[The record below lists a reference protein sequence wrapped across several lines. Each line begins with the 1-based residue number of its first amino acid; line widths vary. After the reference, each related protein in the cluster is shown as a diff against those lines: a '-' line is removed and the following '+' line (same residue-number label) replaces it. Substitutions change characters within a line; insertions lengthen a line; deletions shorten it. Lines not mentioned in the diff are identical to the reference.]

1 MTRVRKV
8 MRVAFAVHVALGAAV
23 TVVLLF
29 GPPLTIGA
37 GRFDAFAKSV
47 EAFDWRWVLLVPVLL
62 LWVVPLLAVLA
73 WLRARRAGL
82 EVERVSAMMTTLL
95 QHRQIPI
102 AVDVDQTV
110 PVEVASVLR
119 VPMELNT
126 RIAVDDAIDIET
138 TVPIHA
144 TLPLDTEVETS
155 VFGLGTIK
163 IPIRGNV
170 PLNLTLPIVGKI
182 HVRSAGLPVH
192 LKDEVTIQLP
202 RFEVPIRSRLETR
215 IDLLDNLSVA
225 AEHLRKR
232 LGRDDAPAPPEA
244 P

>member
-8 MRVAFAVHVALGAAV
+8 MRVAFVVHVALGAAV
-23 TVVLLF
+23 TLALLL
-29 GPPLTIGA
+29 GPPLIIGA
-37 GRFDAFAKSV
+37 GRFDAFARSV
-47 EAFDWRWVLLVPVLL
+47 ESLDWRWVLLVPIVLV
-62 LWVVPLLAVLA
+62 WVVPLLAVLA

-82 EVERVSAMMTTLL
+82 EVERVSAMMSTLL
-95 QHRQIPI
+95 EHRQIPI

-110 PVEVASVLR
+110 PVEVAAPLR
-119 VPMELNT
+119 VPMELKT
-126 RIAVDDAIDIET
+126 KIAVDDAIDVET
-138 TVPIHA
+138 TVPIRA
-144 TLPLDTEVETS
+144 SLPLDTEVEAS

-163 IPIRGNV
+163 IPIRANV

-192 LKDEVTIQLP
+192 LKDEVTVQLP

-215 IDLLDNLSVA
+215 IDLLDNLTVA

-232 LGRDDAPAPPEA
+232 LARDGATVDER
-244 P
+244 